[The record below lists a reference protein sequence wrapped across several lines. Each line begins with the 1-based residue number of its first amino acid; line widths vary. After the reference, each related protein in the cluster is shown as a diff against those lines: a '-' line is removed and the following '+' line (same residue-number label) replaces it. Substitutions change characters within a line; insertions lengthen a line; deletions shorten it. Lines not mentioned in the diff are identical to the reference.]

1 MANKLNWELSE
12 ACKDG
17 RIRSVLSLIRRGA
30 NIHRGNDNHL
40 WTPLHLAC
48 QWGHTD
54 IALLLLDRGADIN
67 ITAIYG
73 HTPLHW
79 ACRNGHTDVALLLLG
94 RRADINIKDIYGWTP
109 LHSACDGGHIGTA
122 LALVRAGAYTL
133 SKDKNYQTPL
143 DRVESEELKAAVI
156 REKEKYLAWTRRK
169 AFTMFL
175 VENKYIAMTHH
186 QPRAAAAGQNC
197 REPLVDEVMRNV
209 YITIASFL

>member
-1 MANKLNWELSE
+1 MSAAAWTIVSNMAGDLSQKLRN
-12 ACKDG
+12 ACADG
-17 RIRSVLSLIRRGA
+17 RVRSVQSLIRRGA
-30 NIHRGNDNHL
+30 DIHSRDCYE
-40 WTPLHLAC
+40 WTPLHYTYFM
-48 QWGHTD
+48 GHTD
-54 IALLLLDRGADIN
+54 
-67 ITAIYG
+67 T
-73 HTPLHW
+73 
-79 ACRNGHTDVALLLLG
+79 VLLLLG
-94 RRADINIKDIYGWTP
+94 RGADVTSRDIDGVTP
-109 LHSACDGGHIGTA
+109 LHCACQRGHIGTA